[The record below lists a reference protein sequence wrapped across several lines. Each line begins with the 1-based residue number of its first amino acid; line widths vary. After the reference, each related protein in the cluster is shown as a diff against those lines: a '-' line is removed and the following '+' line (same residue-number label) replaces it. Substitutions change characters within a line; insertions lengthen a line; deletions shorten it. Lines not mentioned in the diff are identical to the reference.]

1 MALNRAQISIPVLPK
16 EAVDVPELGGEIIVS
31 GLPLSKRLELY
42 AGQSR
47 GDWLNVSRLLEACVL
62 DPEGVPLMSVAEWEA
77 FGAQHFEAALRLVQ
91 VSQRLS
97 GLDAEEAGKNLPSGP
112 S

>member
-1 MALNRAQISIPVLPK
+1 MALNREQIRVPCLPK

-42 AGQSR
+42 AGQTR
-47 GDWLNVSRLLEACVL
+47 GDWLNVSRLLESCVL
-62 DPEGVPLMSVAEWEA
+62 DPDGVPLMTVAEWEA

-97 GLDAEEAGKNLPSGP
+97 GMNAEDAGKNSQSGQ